1 MFNKIQKRKRVLI
14 RKFFGLF
21 SFTALMFVFQ
31 ACYGCVDCDNYN
43 FFITGT
49 VTSDNSGIPIEGI
62 EVSLMDGEHVVA
74 SILTDSLGKYKIE
87 TFRNGQYPVHFAD
100 IDSLENGQFLPLDTT
115 ITIPDNYSGC
125 TLNVA
130 LQNLEK

>member
-1 MFNKIQKRKRVLI
+1 MFNKIQQRKRKLI

-49 VTSDNSGIPIEGI
+49 VTSDSSGVPIEGI
-62 EVSLMDGEHVVA
+62 EVSVMDGEYVSA

-87 TFRNGQYPVHFAD
+87 TFRYNEYSIHFAD
-100 IDSLENGQFLPLDTT
+100 IDSLENGQFLPLDTI
-115 ITIPDNYSGC
+115 ITVPDNIAGC
-125 TLNVA
+125 TVNVSLLNMD
-130 LQNLEK
+130 K